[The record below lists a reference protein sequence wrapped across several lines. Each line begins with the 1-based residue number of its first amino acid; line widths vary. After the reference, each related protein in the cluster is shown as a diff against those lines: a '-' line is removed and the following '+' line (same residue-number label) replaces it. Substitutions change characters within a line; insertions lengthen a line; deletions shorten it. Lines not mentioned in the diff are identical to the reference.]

1 MNCGGLQM
9 NNIIVM
15 PMIIPLLTGVILVFL
30 RTRIKAQRVLS
41 LLALLATA
49 GVSLYLLNVIQTEG
63 ILSLDFGG
71 WLPPYGILFVADSFA
86 MLLVLT
92 TSIVSTLILL
102 YSFSSIGAARENMF
116 FYSFVLFLIAGV
128 NGSFLTGDLFNLF
141 VCFEVM
147 LLASYVL
154 ITLGGRKIQ
163 LVESIKYVAI
173 NVLSSWFFLLG
184 IAYLYG
190 SVGTLNLAHLSE
202 RVAEVGQGP
211 LLTVISLI
219 FLIVFSLKSGLLL
232 YFWLPGSYSSPP
244 TAIAALFG
252 ALLTKV
258 GIYALFRM
266 FTLVFY
272 HEPSITH
279 SLIGIMAAITM
290 IGGSI
295 GAIAY
300 KDIRQIVSYNVVITV
315 GFILVGLAVFTEVA
329 FQGAIYYLVH
339 DMIIKSLL
347 FLLAGTMIYLTG
359 TSRIEEMSGLIRNYP
374 LLGWLFFLSILS
386 LAGIP
391 PLSGFIGKLYI
402 GQGAVDTGSFVLLG
416 LAFLSG
422 MFVLYSL
429 LKIFMNT
436 FWGETII
443 SEDEETPLKKRLLFP
458 CVLLGIATIALGV
471 GAESIAVYVS
481 DAAYTLMHPEV
492 YVDAVLNRSE

>member
-1 MNCGGLQM
+1 M
-9 NNIIVM
+9 NNIVVM

-30 RTRIKAQRVLS
+30 RSHVKVQRVLS
-41 LLALLATA
+41 LIATLGTA
-49 GVSLYLLNVIQTEG
+49 GVSLYMLNLIQTDG

-71 WLPPYGILFVADSFA
+71 WLPPYGILFVADSFSV
-86 MLLVLT
+86 LLVLT
-92 TSIVSTLILL
+92 TAIVSSIILL
-102 YSFSSIGAARENMF
+102 YAFSSIGAARENMF

-163 LVESIKYVAI
+163 LVESIKYVSI

-190 SVGTLNLAHLSE
+190 TVGTLNMAHLSE
-202 RVAEVGQGP
+202 RIAEVGQGP

-258 GIYALFRM
+258 GIYAMFRM
-266 FTLVFY
+266 FTLIFY
-272 HEPSITH
+272 HEPTITH

-290 IGGSI
+290 IGGSL

-315 GFILVGLAVFTEVA
+315 GFILVGLAVSTEIA
-329 FQGAIYYLVH
+329 IQGSIYYIIH
-339 DMIIKSLL
+339 DMIIKALL

-359 TSRIEEMSGLIRNYP
+359 TSRIENMSGLIRNYP

-391 PLSGFIGKLYI
+391 PLSGFIGKLYV
-402 GQGAVDTGSFVLLG
+402 GQGAVDAGAFGLLAI
-416 LAFLSG
+416 AFLSS

-429 LKIFMNT
+429 LRIFMNT

-443 SEDEETPLKKRLLFP
+443 SEDEEVPLKKRLLLP
-458 CVLLGIATIALGV
+458 CVLLGIGTLALGLGV
-471 GAESIAVYVS
+471 EGLAAYVS
-481 DAAYTLMHPEV
+481 DAAYTLMNPEV
-492 YVDAVLNRSE
+492 YVDAVLNRK

>member
-1 MNCGGLQM
+1 M
-9 NNIIVM
+9 NNILVM

-30 RTRIKAQRVLS
+30 RPYVKAQRVLS

-49 GVSLYLLNVIQTEG
+49 GVSVYILNKIQTDG

-71 WLPPYGILFVADSFA
+71 WLPPYGILFVADSFSV
-86 MLLVLT
+86 LLVLT
-92 TSIVSTLILL
+92 TSIVSTFVLL
-102 YSFSSIGAARENMF
+102 YAFSSIGAEREHMF

-163 LVESIKYVAI
+163 LIESIKYVAI

-190 SVGTLNLAHLSE
+190 TVGTLNMAHLSA
-202 RVAEVGQGP
+202 RIAENGQSP

-219 FLIVFSLKSGLLL
+219 FLVVFSLKSGLLL
-232 YFWLPGSYSSPP
+232 YFWLPGSYSVPP

-258 GIYALFRM
+258 GIYAMFRM

-272 HEPSITH
+272 HEPGITH
-279 SLIGIMAAITM
+279 SLIGIMAAMTM
-290 IGGSI
+290 VGGSI

-315 GFILVGLAVFTEVA
+315 GFILVGLAVSTEIA

-339 DMIIKSLL
+339 DMIIKALL

-359 TSRIEEMSGLIRNYP
+359 TAKIEEMSGLIRNYP

-391 PLSGFIGKLYI
+391 PLSGFIGKVYI
-402 GQGAVDTGSFVLLG
+402 GQGAIEAGAFVLLA
-416 LAFLSG
+416 LAILSSL
-422 MFVLYSL
+422 FVLYSL

-443 SEDEETPLKKRLLFP
+443 SEDEEVPLKKRLLFP
-458 CVLLGIATIALGV
+458 CVLLGLSTIVLGL
-471 GAESIAVYVS
+471 GAESLAPYIS
-481 DAAYTLMHPEV
+481 DAAYTLMNPAV
-492 YVDAVLNRSE
+492 YVEAVLNRGK